1 MVVAA
6 SKMERKAK
14 LEHQNCTTEST
25 KMKLR
30 DEESS
35 VGDEAVPVAFAADQ
49 IVEMEED
56 GGSISVLAVG
66 PVPSSSKRQSHH
78 HMHSTDFI
86 YGRAIQVSSSGAD
99 FPKVGSVLGPYFC
112 LGLLGRGTFSSVH
125 KCINMQYFHKHS
137 DSIQQQSQSSSS
149 PSSTN
154 RRVVAAKV
162 ELADFQQS
170 GVLQAESSALD
181 FLSRS
186 TPTGTVPVYMG
197 HYKSDRFA
205 AVLMEYLPGQD
216 MNQLREHIMN
226 QRKPIQTRRISVRDA
241 VYLCG
246 EVMLPL
252 LQRMHHCGMIHR
264 DVVSR
269 SCAPCRAAS
278 AIAVSFFCLVGCH
291 CSLHCNITFIRSL
304 TTETVECGALRQ

>member
-1 MVVAA
+1 MERQGKPDNQNGTTEVMKMTLHDELSGAGQAPLPVPVVA
-6 SKMERKAK
+6 S
-14 LEHQNCTTEST
+14 L
-25 KMKLR
+25 
-30 DEESS
+30 
-35 VGDEAVPVAFAADQ
+35 AAELV
-49 IVEMEED
+49 VEME
-56 GGSISVLAVG
+56 GGLKSKEPTSICATAVDAG
-66 PVPSSSKRQSHH
+66 ASFSKRQSNHPVQ
-78 HMHSTDFI
+78 SAEDFI
-86 YGRAIQVSSSGAD
+86 YGRPIQVSSSGAD

-112 LGLLGRGTFSSVH
+112 LGQLGRGTFSSVH
-125 KCINMQYFHKHS
+125 KCINMQYFHHHS
-137 DSIQQQSQSSSS
+137 DSLQHQQQSSSS
-149 PSSTN
+149 SPASTN

-186 TPTGTVPVYMG
+186 TPSGTVPVYMG

-216 MNQLREHIMN
+216 MNQLREYIMN

-252 LQRMHHCGMIHR
+252 LQRMHQCGMVHR
-264 DVVSR
+264 DVVSY
-269 SCAPCRAAS
+269 ACR
-278 AIAVSFFCLVGCH
+278 VVLLDPLLFLF
-291 CSLHCNITFIRSL
+291 
-304 TTETVECGALRQ
+304 LRCFTLLFVVYGN

>member
-1 MVVAA
+1 
-6 SKMERKAK
+6 MERNEKPDN
-14 LEHQNCTTEST
+14 QNGTTESM
-25 KMKLR
+25 KMKLH
-30 DEESS
+30 DELS
-35 VGDEAVPVAFAADQ
+35 GAGEAPVSVPVVASLAAELV
-49 IVEMEED
+49 VEME
-56 GGSISVLAVG
+56 GGLKSKEPTSICATAVDAG
-66 PVPSSSKRQSHH
+66 ASFSKRQSNHP
-78 HMHSTDFI
+78 MQSADFI
-86 YGRAIQVSSSGAD
+86 YGRPIQVLSSGAE

-112 LGLLGRGTFSSVH
+112 LGQLGRGTFSSVH
-125 KCINMQYFHKHS
+125 KCINMQYFHHHS
-137 DSIQQQSQSSSS
+137 DALQLQQHQQQQKQSSS
-149 PSSTN
+149 PVSTN

-186 TPTGTVPVYMG
+186 TPSGTVPVYMG

-216 MNQLREHIMN
+216 MNQLREYIMN

-252 LQRMHHCGMIHR
+252 LQRMHHCGMVHR
-264 DVVSR
+264 DVVSLAR
-269 SCAPCRAAS
+269 RGVLPDQL
-278 AIAVSFFCLVGCH
+278 VFVLVVVLLFCLLFCR
-291 CSLHCNITFIRSL
+291 LP
-304 TTETVECGALRQ
+304 